1 MRHFCA
7 SAFVIDPLTKKILL
21 VFHTKFKKWVQPGGH
36 IENDEYPEETV
47 RREVFEEIGYKIE
60 LLGERFPREDDFI
73 KPLGIQNNRGSNG
86 EQHIDI
92 IYAARPLNRVKVEA
106 DDEIKNYR
114 WFTREELEHI
124 NVFDDI
130 KITMDYILKEYI

>member
-1 MRHFCA
+1 ML
-7 SAFVIDPLTKKILL
+7 D
-21 VFHTKFKKWVQPGGH
+21 
-36 IENDEYPEETV
+36 
-47 RREVFEEIGYKIE
+47 
-60 LLGERFPREDDFI
+60 ERFPREDDFI